1 MSEHALV
8 GQVHPTYL
16 CKLPLVLFHEGGID
30 LDLRG
35 RKGRGGDELERRVA
49 VHNL

>member
-1 MSEHALV
+1 MSEHALM
-8 GQVHPTYL
+8 GQVQPTHL

-35 RKGRGGDELERRVA
+35 RKSRGGDKLERGVA